1 MLYNGLPIFQMNIVD
16 EADGVSCISLVE
28 FPAIEKNYL
37 KFSEEERKK
46 LVLGREDKQIITGA
60 AMIPDLPIYR
70 CDETGYE
77 YYVSFTKETIEKSA
91 QRFFKNGNQAN
102 VSLQHEIPVD
112 SVYVFESYIVDK
124 ERGIYPTDL
133 ELPDGSWVVSMKV
146 EDRALWE
153 EIKNAGLL
161 NGFSIETLN
170 TVQKLNKQEPAQ
182 EPEPE
187 KKDLLD
193 QVLDGTF

>member
-1 MLYNGLPIFQMNIVD
+1 MNIVD

-182 EPEPE
+182 ESEPE
-187 KKDLLD
+187 KKDLVD
-193 QVLDGTF
+193 QILDGTF